1 MSVLSDLGSLLS
13 NIASLSVP
21 GIVAASAYAIFLWP
35 PLPVDTI
42 EIVRPCSP
50 TEGGSC
56 SVGNGRTID
65 FPPYQREIEDSRY
78 AEGAGRPACAFNGS
92 FNLTQQQTIFDYQTA
107 IRNQDILDSELQVLQ
122 QCQLTET
129 ARQGQENLLIA
140 DITAYVTKLNTDMA
154 SVDTAYQ
161 TYIATLNPLANHL
174 ASALDARKDEVW
186 RWQAILAEL
195 TLFQQERTRRS
206 QDLARQAKIITDRQA
221 DPGRLRPRQK
231 FDDVI
236 GSLGSHIAGF
246 VTLALAWSLLLTPI
260 TQSGY
265 SGLYSA
271 VYKNKWDYVRIDRGP
286 PIEILEEIA
295 EQVSSGN

>member
-56 SVGNGRTID
+56 SVGDGRTIH
-65 FPPYQREIEDSRY
+65 FPPNQSEIKDFRY
-78 AEGAGRPACAFNGS
+78 PEAAGKPACAFMGS
-92 FNLTQQQTIFDYQTA
+92 FNLPQQQTLFDYQTA
-107 IRNQDILDSELQVLQ
+107 IHNQDILDSELQVLQ
-122 QCQLTET
+122 QCQQTET
-129 ARQGQENLLIA
+129 ANQGEENLLVG
-140 DITAYVTKLNTDMA
+140 DITAYVAKLNTDMA
-154 SVDTAYQ
+154 NVDTAYQ
-161 TYIATLNPLANHL
+161 TYAAALNPMANHL
-174 ASALDARKDEVW
+174 KTLLDDRKDEVW
-186 RWQAILAEL
+186 TWQAILAKL
-195 TLFQQERTRRS
+195 TLFQQERARRT
-206 QDLARQAKIITDRQA
+206 QDLTRQVNIITARLA

-236 GSLGSHIAGF
+236 GSFGSHLTGF

-260 TQSGY
+260 NQSGY

-286 PIEILEEIA
+286 PIKILEEIA